1 MAMILNT
8 TGIEKIRFSAMQTL
22 ACRGETVVTQSFD
35 TVDDFFA
42 FYDAHCNNISFVIVD
57 EKRLEFA
64 NDVCNGVYCPV
75 VTLDIEVDENGVPSF
90 RSFDTQEL

>member
-1 MAMILNT
+1 MILNT
-8 TGIEKIRFSAMQTL
+8 TGVEKIRFSAMQTL

-42 FYDAHCNNISFVIVD
+42 FYDAHYNNISFVIVD
-57 EKRLEFA
+57 DKRLEFA

-75 VTLDIEVDENGVPSF
+75 VTLDIACDWDGVPAF
-90 RSFDTQEL
+90 REYNEE

>member
-8 TGIEKIRFSAMQTL
+8 TGVEKIRFSAMQTL

-42 FYDAHCNNISFVIVD
+42 FYDAHHNNVSFVIVD
-57 EKRLEFA
+57 DKRLEFA

-75 VTLDIEVDENGVPSF
+75 VTLDIACDWNGVPTF
-90 RSFDTQEL
+90 REYNEE

>member
-1 MAMILNT
+1 MILNT
-8 TGIEKIRFSAMQTL
+8 TGVEKIRFSAMQTL

-35 TVDDFFA
+35 TIDDFFA
-42 FYDAHCNNISFVIVD
+42 FYDAHRNNISFVIVD

-75 VTLDIEVDENGVPSF
+75 VTLDIVCDWNGVPTF
-90 RSFDTQEL
+90 IEYNEE